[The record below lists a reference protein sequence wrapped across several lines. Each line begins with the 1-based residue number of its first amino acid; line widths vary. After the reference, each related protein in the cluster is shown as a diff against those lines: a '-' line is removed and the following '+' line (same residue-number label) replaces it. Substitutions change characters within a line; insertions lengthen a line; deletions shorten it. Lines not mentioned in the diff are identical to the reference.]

1 MHLSEGPD
9 GARHR
14 PRMVAAMPVVAMLA
28 ALRAFF
34 ALYRLY
40 LPVAPPVV
48 PGTVNSNGVEV
59 VATGWATNGSMARV
73 TTGAGEGAYDF
84 EVEATETQGGACR
97 LVVRAWSGVE
107 AFVVAG
113 RGRVDRIQMREMPYQ
128 RGNVLFF
135 FRDANGRPHWDLP
148 HAAFSGFGS
157 RRWRPFRKYF
167 PIPRSAVGAE
177 AVVANQGRSGV
188 LEVSDLRILPVQ
200 INPSTR
206 AWFAVWGL
214 LWAGAMA
221 VWVGRGRLGEG
232 PRGKAV
238 MAAAVLIVA
247 GMLIPE
253 KWIANVHDAVV
264 AALARSPPSPPAA
277 PAPPPKPPS
286 APAAAPK
293 PAVTAEAWPSTGPVE
308 WDIHWY
314 GHFGLFALLALL
326 ASRAYLPA
334 MQAGVAGMGM
344 LLLGLCLFALAAE
357 QLQWLTLTRQASVR
371 DVGVNLAGI
380 AAGLALYLSARLLR
394 FRSPA

>member
-1 MHLSEGPD
+1 MHLSEGSD

-14 PRMVAAMPVVAMLA
+14 PRMVAAIPVVAMLV

-48 PGTVNSNGVEV
+48 PGTVSSNGVEV
-59 VATGWATNGSMARV
+59 VATIWATNGSMARV

-84 EVEATETQGGACR
+84 RVEATETQGGACR
-97 LVVRAWSGVE
+97 LVLRAWSGVE
-107 AFVVAG
+107 AFVVTG

-148 HAAFSGFGS
+148 HAVFYGFGS
-157 RRWRPFRKYF
+157 QWWRPFRKYF
-167 PIPRSAVGAE
+167 PIPRFAARAE

-188 LEVSDLRILPVQ
+188 LEVSGLRILPVKL
-200 INPSTR
+200 NPSNR

-221 VWVGRGRLGEG
+221 AWAWRGRLGEG
-232 PRGKAV
+232 LRGKAV
-238 MAAAVLIVA
+238 MAAALLIVA

-253 KWIANVHDAVV
+253 KWVAGVHDAVV
-264 AALARSPPSPPAA
+264 AALARSPSSPPAA
-277 PAPPPKPPS
+277 PAPSPRPPS
-286 APAAAPK
+286 APSAAPK
-293 PAVTAEAWPSTGPVE
+293 PAVAAEAWPATVPAE

-334 MQAGVAGMGM
+334 MRGSLAGMGM

-357 QLQWLTLTRQASVR
+357 QLQWLTLTRQASIR
-371 DVGVNLAGI
+371 DVVVNLAGI
-380 AAGLALYLSARLLR
+380 VAGLGLYLASRLLR